1 MVLSQLFLSFAVLCQ
16 KPSRKL
22 PAKLQLLQRRLPYRL
37 PCTTRGSHLL
47 KINHSHS
54 DSISHHSSYLGLTDH
69 PHLHL
74 IYTHTYKPLS
84 HTDSLRSLDLP
95 CCHFWALYPCLL
107 SCFDLGLFPVS
118 LIVLCLPRPW
128 IVSHGLCF
136 LAACPDLSPGI
147 WLSLSSLCCSALP
160 VFDPV
165 LSDYS

>member
-1 MVLSQLFLSFAVLCQ
+1 MAGYCTLSYEGL
-16 KPSRKL
+16 
-22 PAKLQLLQRRLPYRL
+22 LLQRRLPYCLLR
-37 PCTTRGSHLL
+37 TTRGSHLL
-47 KINHSHS
+47 NINHSHS

-95 CCHFWALYPCLL
+95 CCHFWALYPCFL
-107 SCFDLGLFPVS
+107 SLFWPWPVS
-118 LIVLCLPRPW
+118 RFSDCSLPAPTLDCFTWTVFASRLPW
-128 IVSHGLCF
+128 S
-136 LAACPDLSPGI
+136 LAWYLT
-147 WLSLSSLCCSALP
+147 LSLSSLCCSALP